1 MRGGK
6 RICVVIPALN
16 EERAIG
22 RVIRDIPDWV
32 DQVVVGDNGSNDRT
46 VQRAREAGARVVNQP
61 RRGYGAACLK
71 AIQAL
76 ERPDVLVF
84 LDGDYS
90 DYPEEMSRLVD
101 PLLRGGAELVIGSR
115 VLGNRQSGALTPQAR
130 WGNWLAC
137 LLMRLFWGARFTDLG
152 PFRAI
157 SWPVYL
163 RLGMAD
169 QNYGWTVE
177 MQVKAAILGIKSVEA
192 PVSYRRRIGV
202 SKVSGTV
209 RGVLLAGYKILFT
222 IFKAALFWRPG
233 RLG

>member
-1 MRGGK
+1 MR
-6 RICVVIPALN
+6 I
-16 EERAIG
+16 
-22 RVIRDIPDWV
+22 
-32 DQVVVGDNGSNDRT
+32 
-46 VQRAREAGARVVNQP
+46 
-61 RRGYGAACLK
+61 
-71 AIQAL
+71 
-76 ERPDVLVF
+76 
-84 LDGDYS
+84 
-90 DYPEEMSRLVD
+90 
-101 PLLRGGAELVIGSR
+101 
-115 VLGNRQSGALTPQAR
+115 
-130 WGNWLAC
+130 
-137 LLMRLFWGARFTDLG
+137 FWGARFTDLG

-157 SWPVYL
+157 SCPAYL

-177 MQVKAAILGIKSVEA
+177 MQVKAAILGIPSVEA